1 MLSSIALFSFLPF
14 LTTAAEG
21 GGVFDLPEIDGEE
34 CQERCAHLYFYDKDD
49 NQITALSGTAEHF
62 RESKAF
68 KRGIKNVVKI
78 RQTGYG
84 CHKIYSRKSFKSA
97 TFVYDEK
104 KFGANKVTLKEEGFR
119 SSTIGSVRYARNC
132 KFPKKGG
139 FEWWMGVVAV
149 LSSLY

>member
-1 MLSSIALFSFLPF
+1 M
-14 LTTAAEG
+14 
-21 GGVFDLPEIDGEE
+21 
-34 CQERCAHLYFYDKDD
+34 
-49 NQITALSGTAEHF
+49 SGTAEHF

-104 KFGANKVTLKEEGFR
+104 KFESNKVTLKEEGFR
-119 SSTIGSVRYARNC
+119 SSTIG
-132 KFPKKGG
+132 
-139 FEWWMGVVAV
+139 
-149 LSSLY
+149 